1 MSNREAG
8 PAAAARGRAW
18 RPGHAGAALALLLAG
33 FTGAPGE
40 VRADTFVLKGGEVV
54 DGAIVD
60 ATRNTVVIRRTIGGM
75 RQARLA
81 DIEEVR
87 LELAQGQAISGQFL
101 GWADGVYQVRSG
113 NQTLR
118 IAEGDILS
126 REPGGQ
132 ATARPAQAAQ
142 PARPAGERSVR
153 MAAAPAA
160 PAENPAA
167 EAPSGRAEETS
178 ARPAEDAN
186 LGPASGDDQNQAAL
200 ENASPAAGASES
212 LAVKASVE
220 PAAPGADNMVFR
232 IELSRPAEQTV
243 VLIYG
248 TVDDTAKAGT
258 DYEPQQGMMTL
269 APGTRSAEVQVPLVA
284 DRPGGGEKRF
294 ALFLTADPKVAE
306 VVDPRIVATIDGK
319 D

>member
-1 MSNREAG
+1 V
-8 PAAAARGRAW
+8 
-18 RPGHAGAALALLLAG
+18 LALLLAS

-54 DGAIVD
+54 DGSIVD
-60 ATRNTVVIRRTIGGM
+60 ATRNTVIIRRMVGGM
-75 RQARLA
+75 RQMRLR

-113 NQTLR
+113 NQTLH
-118 IAEGDILS
+118 IAQGDILS
-126 REPGGQ
+126 REPGEQ
-132 ATARPAQAAQ
+132 ASAQPAPARP

-160 PAENPAA
+160 PAKNLPA
-167 EAPSGRAEETS
+167 EAAS
-178 ARPAEDAN
+178 ARQEQTAAPRSEDAK
-186 LGPASGDDQNQAAL
+186 LGPAPGEEQNQAAL
-200 ENASPAAGASES
+200 EHASPDAGASES

-220 PAAPGADNMVFR
+220 PAEPRAENKVFR

-269 APGTRSAEVQVPLVA
+269 APGTQSAEVQVPLIA
-284 DRPGGGEKRF
+284 DRPAGGEKRF

-306 VVDPRIVATIDGK
+306 VVDQRIVATIDGK